1 MIDLELLK
9 GIEPQP
15 KQRNSVKT
23 EHTGDQNSE
32 QSGSLSDIFTAKG
45 KKSTGKS
52 DKKIKN
58 EQVDEFKVKNEYVQE
73 QYENDQYYGQNEQH
87 YGQNEHEQYYGHTE
101 HDAYNG
107 QNDDYYEQNG
117 ENYAENDHIAENK
130 VRTVH
135 ISLLLAYHLALA
147 LKKEFSCNRLA
158 EGQRYLNCHVIS
170 VVEFQI
176 YRVQKFTYSKK
187 ILILKIQSMN

>member
-15 KQRNSVKT
+15 KQKNSVKT

-45 KKSTGKS
+45 KKSTEKS

-58 EQVDEFKVKNEYVQE
+58 EQLDEFKVKNEYVQE
-73 QYENDQYYGQNEQH
+73 QYENEQYYGQNEQH

-130 VRTVH
+130 VRTVPFTDYTQVH
-135 ISLLLAYHLALA
+135 ISLP
-147 LKKEFSCNRLA
+147 
-158 EGQRYLNCHVIS
+158 
-170 VVEFQI
+170 
-176 YRVQKFTYSKK
+176 
-187 ILILKIQSMN
+187 